1 MSYPALPNDP
11 KGQTKDLT
19 ATIADTLAKDPT
31 VAKAVAA
38 AAAPHV
44 KAAAGEAAK
53 SAAKHGAEFAKEEA
67 KHFVAWEK
75 GAVFEAAHHVEDTI
89 EGFVTTEVGSNQ
101 GKLMFAI
108 WGTVMY
114 AVLNLLYIGTIP
126 WTDWT
131 AWVAL
136 CSIPHL
142 INAYFRPAARK
153 QILVGA
159 VFSVV
164 LYVYVTIGSFFHI
177 LGLNVR
183 DMIVNTT
190 LGVLLG
196 GTHILIAITAYKEEY
211 GNDERTPLLNGKGE
225 ENPGNASPGAKSEKF
240 VDLA

>member
-1 MSYPALPNDP
+1 MSNPALPNDS
-11 KGQTKDLT
+11 KDQTKDLT
-19 ATIADTLAKDPT
+19 ATIADKLAKDPT

-38 AAAPHV
+38 ASAPHV
-44 KAAAGEAAK
+44 QAAARAAAGEAAK
-53 SAAKHGAEFAKEEA
+53 HGAAFAKEEA

-75 GAVFEAAHHVEDTI
+75 DAVFEAAHHVEDTF
-89 EGFVTTEVGSNQ
+89 EGFVTTEAGSNQ

-114 AVLNLLYIGTIP
+114 ALLNLLYIGKITWADP
-126 WTDWT
+126 T
-131 AWVAL
+131 AWMAL

-142 INAYFRPAARK
+142 INAYFRPEARK

-164 LYVYVTIGSFFHI
+164 LYLYVTLGSIFYI
-177 LGLNVR
+177 VGLNIR
-183 DMIVNTT
+183 DMVVNTT
-190 LGVLLG
+190 LGLVLG
-196 GTHILIAITAYKEEY
+196 GTHMLIAITAYKEEY